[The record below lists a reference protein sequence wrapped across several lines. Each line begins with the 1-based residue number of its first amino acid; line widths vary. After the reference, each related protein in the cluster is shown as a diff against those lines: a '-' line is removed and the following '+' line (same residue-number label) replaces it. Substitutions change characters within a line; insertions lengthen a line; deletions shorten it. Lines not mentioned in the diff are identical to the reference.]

1 MVQSLVISQF
11 VTDDSNCFIYEDFG
25 KEDTSKLT
33 SILVS
38 LIREVMCLESWED
51 GDAMHETIL
60 CIKTH
65 YLLCKLQICIF
76 TQTILYFIVQ
86 ETAYLLRSL
95 LLSPFTSPVSS
106 FVTRSIQAEVLFCTI
121 VSHIQFD
128 YNFTAYSNLCKLS
141 NDALHIHLMSFTR
154 ML

>member
-33 SILVS
+33 SILMS

-76 TQTILYFIVQ
+76 TQTILYLSYKKQHTYFDPCFC
-86 ETAYLLRSL
+86 LLSLRQSL
-95 LLSPFTSPVSS
+95 LLSHCPFKQRYY
-106 FVTRSIQAEVLFCTI
+106 FAQ
-121 VSHIQFD
+121 
-128 YNFTAYSNLCKLS
+128 
-141 NDALHIHLMSFTR
+141 
-154 ML
+154 